1 MGLTAEVNLETK
13 SSKDS
18 GGTEIYNSA
27 TVNEMVKNTAPQ
39 VPEFQ
44 ISVPASF
51 QISQPNFYTEV
62 NPMNLSTNTNNQST
76 SNFAHSL
83 DEDYDT

>member
-1 MGLTAEVNLETK
+1 MGLTTEVTLETK
-13 SSKDS
+13 NSKDNA
-18 GGTEIYNSA
+18 GTEICNST
-27 TVNEMVKNTAPQ
+27 TVNEMVKNTVAQ

-62 NPMNLSTNTNNQST
+62 NPMNLSTNTNNQPT